1 MSPDTAPAP
10 SSPSVAAPLTP
21 APEPPAAPHGWWKS
35 AGARRAGGLALV
47 IGVAASAVYGANLFG
62 IRDRIVPVPKIPT
75 PSAHGVPSGPN
86 GQPVL
91 ASEPWWQT
99 VTTLQ
104 GSGNSSEAVTI
115 GGGALQW
122 RVDWTCDTGHL
133 SVTGHPAAPSQ
144 IVDSACSGKGES
156 IVVSTGAVAL
166 QVSASGPWQLRI
178 DQQLDIPLQQTPLP
192 EMTAASAVLTGSF
205 YAVDQNGHGTVTI
218 YRLADGSYALRLDN
232 FFVSPNTGLQIQ
244 LSSSAAPHSDSD
256 VSNSQ
261 IAVVADLNQT
271 AGSMNFTVP
280 SSVDPTKYHSVAI
293 WCVNLRTVYSAATLS
308 TP

>member
-1 MSPDTAPAP
+1 MPAH
-10 SSPSVAAPLTP
+10 
-21 APEPPAAPHGWWKS
+21 EPPVVSRGWWKS
-35 AGARRAGGLALV
+35 AAARRAGGAALV
-47 IGVAASAVYGANLFG
+47 IGVVASAIYGANLFG

-75 PSAHGVPSGPN
+75 PSAHGVPSEPN

-91 ASEPWWQT
+91 ASYPWWQP
-99 VTTLQ
+99 VTTFS
-104 GSGNSSEAVTI
+104 GSGNSSESVAI
-115 GGGALQW
+115 GRGALQW

-156 IVVSTGAVAL
+156 IVVSTGTIAL
-166 QVSASGPWQLRI
+166 LVSASGPWQLRI
-178 DQQLDIPLQQTPLP
+178 DQQVDIPLQQTPLP
-192 EMTAASAVLTGSF
+192 AMTAPGATAVFTGTF
-205 YAVDQNGHGTVTI
+205 YAVDQDGHGTVTI

-244 LSSSAAPHSDSD
+244 LSSAAAPHSDSD
-256 VSNSQ
+256 VQGSQ
-261 IAVVADLNQT
+261 TAVVADLNQT

-280 SSVDPTKYHSVAI
+280 SNVDPTKYRSVVI
-293 WCVNLRTVYSAATLS
+293 WCINLRTAYSAAPLA